1 MNVGKQFA
9 FLYGANESKNLNEI
23 RNIAYNLYQGSRSV
37 RDQTVTKF
45 LNALHD
51 SNYNNK
57 WDMQKIFVNEFASWI
72 GTDMS
77 AYDVDYSAG
86 TTQSFDSF
94 YLRHRN
100 KKFRCYT
107 GEYFYHLKTW
117 TSNDI
122 LWSFVTDIDQL
133 QSGDALVLSFPFCDT
148 GNFYDINTILDTC
161 ESLDIPVLIDMAY
174 YPLTNAPT
182 FRFYHTCIDTVTFSL
197 SKIFPIANYRI
208 GVRYTKKDTYD
219 GQKLHD
225 DINYNNF
232 ASCYLGYELIKK
244 YNVNYIASTYR
255 QKQSQVSKVFDIT
268 PSDSVIFALGN
279 EDWDTYSRRT
289 LLDAYKLQFAP
300 ENFENRIC
308 LNTVYENWRLFNE
321 LEVTL

>member
-1 MNVGKQFA
+1 MQ
-9 FLYGANESKNLNEI
+9 E
-23 RNIAYNLYQGSRSV
+23 
-37 RDQTVTKF
+37 
-45 LNALHD
+45 LHKVLIVFTYD
-51 SNYNNK
+51 
-57 WDMQKIFVNEFASWI
+57 I
-72 GTDMS
+72 GTN
-77 AYDVDYSAG
+77 
-86 TTQSFDSF
+86 SFDNIETLSG
-94 YLRHRN
+94 
-100 KKFRCYT
+100 T
-107 GEYFYHLKTW
+107 TW
-117 TSNDI
+117 TSNDM

-148 GNFYDINTILDTC
+148 GNFYDIDKILNIC

-174 YPLTNAPT
+174 YPLTDAPT
-182 FRFYHTCIDTVTFSL
+182 FRFLHTCIDTITFSL

-208 GVRYTKKDTYD
+208 GVRYTKKDIYD

-255 QKQSQVSKVFDIT
+255 QKQSQVSKVFDII

-279 EDWDTYSRRT
+279 KDWNNYSRRT

>member
-9 FLYGANESKNLNEI
+9 FLYGANESQDLIAI
-23 RNIAYNLYQGSRSV
+23 RDIAYNLYQGSRSV

-45 LNALHD
+45 LNTLHD
-51 SNYNNK
+51 SNYNDK
-57 WDMQKIFVNEFASWI
+57 WNMQKIFVNEFASWI

-77 AYDVDYSAG
+77 EYDVDYSAG

-117 TSNDI
+117 TSNDM

-148 GNFYDINTILDTC
+148 GNFYDIDKILNIC

-174 YPLTNAPT
+174 YPLTDAPT
-182 FRFYHTCIDTVTFSL
+182 FRFFHTCIDTVTFSL

-208 GVRYTKKDTYD
+208 GVRYTKKNIYD

-255 QKQSQVSKVFDIT
+255 QKQSQVSKVFDIV

-279 EDWDTYSRRT
+279 KDWNNYSRRT
-289 LLDAYKLQFAP
+289 LLDAYKLEFAP
-300 ENFENRIC
+300 ENFKNRIC